1 MSAVSTN
8 ELVATSAPLPCPRG
22 LTGMKEIKNREC
34 DTQCLLIN
42 PLVALCK
49 LLAGKE
55 LSEEHMEEPLA
66 VQAV

>member
-1 MSAVSTN
+1 
-8 ELVATSAPLPCPRG
+8 
-22 LTGMKEIKNREC
+22 MKEIKNREC